1 LSKIAT
7 TILIKKVENKTLLIN
22 IALLYSKEIGIT
34 DPEKRKTKIP
44 NTTPRRS

>member
-34 DPEKRKTKIP
+34 DPKKLKTKIP